1 MNALRL
7 EADESAAKVEEY
19 KAKVKTL
26 EAENTQKEQEITS
39 LTHKNQV
46 LEAEVEKLE
55 TSVKTY
61 KDEAGAGAAAGTQAE
76 SLQRKIQVLEEE
88 AEESDRTIRELNE
101 KWVFLIR
108 ILILVMVGVWAMSSL
123 LTLRVHSRL
132 RQTDVKSGHYERKVQ
147 ALEQSRDQW
156 ETKYEEMAKKY
167 ADTKKELDDF
177 VKEIGNI

>member
-1 MNALRL
+1 MEALRV
-7 EADESAAKVEEY
+7 EADESSARAEEL
-19 KAKVKTL
+19 KAKVKQL
-26 EAENTQKEQEITS
+26 ESETTQKEQEITS
-39 LTHKNQV
+39 LTHKNGV
-46 LEAEVEKLE
+46 LESEVEKLE
-55 TSVKTY
+55 GQVKIH
-61 KDEAGAGAAAGTQAE
+61 KDEAGAGAQAGTQAE

-101 KWVFLIR
+101 KYAPLSLFLQDID
-108 ILILVMVGVWAMSSL
+108 V
-123 LTLRVHSRL
+123 LTHGRL

>member
-1 MNALRL
+1 
-7 EADESAAKVEEY
+7 
-19 KAKVKTL
+19 
-26 EAENTQKEQEITS
+26 
-39 LTHKNQV
+39 
-46 LEAEVEKLE
+46 
-55 TSVKTY
+55 VKTY
-61 KDEAGAGAAAGTQAE
+61 KDEAGAGAQAGSQAE

-101 KWVFLIR
+101 KCVFC
-108 ILILVMVGVWAMSSL
+108 SL
-123 LTLRVHSRL
+123 TFLHMPNMCTEDPQGHMLTRHRL